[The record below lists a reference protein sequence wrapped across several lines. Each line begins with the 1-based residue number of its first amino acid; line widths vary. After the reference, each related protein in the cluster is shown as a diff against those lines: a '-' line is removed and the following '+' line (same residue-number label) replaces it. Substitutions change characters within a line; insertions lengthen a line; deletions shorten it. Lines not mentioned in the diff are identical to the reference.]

1 MKEKLAARLKRL
13 QSTGS
18 PSVTTAYAT
27 RESERSAADRQAS
40 AELANL
46 GFEQRDSFVWC
57 RTSRHEVSEASR
69 ERLQFYQRSGLIL
82 AETPGPYVF
91 VDTETTGL
99 GFGAGTIAFLSG
111 FGVLSDDGTCT
122 LRQFL
127 LTDYPGEPSYL
138 AHIAEY
144 LTPESCVVSYNGK
157 SFDLNVLQTRFL
169 MNAIPWTKPRQL
181 DLLYPVRR
189 LYRSRLPRCNL
200 STVERDLLGV
210 QRNGDI
216 PGAEVPERYFT
227 FLQTGVAEVLRPVIT
242 HHEQDIVSLVR
253 LLVFIE
259 EDLASAGANRR
270 ADTVALARM
279 LMAQD
284 PAKAEELLHEHADPA
299 RPFGDSRRAMIALA
313 GVLKRTGRS
322 AEAVP
327 LWRSLYRPGGSLT
340 AGIELAKYYEHR
352 ARAPEAALE
361 ICLQMRSRA
370 TTGALVDSLDH
381 RIGRL
386 SRRLR
391 NRESER

>member
-13 QSTGS
+13 QSTGL
-18 PSVTTAYAT
+18 PAVKTPPAM
-27 RESERSAADRQAS
+27 SETERGAEDEQAS

-46 GFEQRDSFVWC
+46 GFEQLDSFVWC
-57 RTSRHEVSEASR
+57 RTSRHELPQASR
-69 ERLQFYQRSGLIL
+69 ERLERYQRSGFLL
-82 AETPGPYVF
+82 AESPGPYVF

-99 GFGAGTIAFLSG
+99 GAGAGTIAFLSG
-111 FGVLSDDGTCT
+111 FGILSDDGTCT

-138 AHIAEY
+138 ARIAEY
-144 LTPESCVVSYNGK
+144 LPPDCCVVSYNGK

-169 MNAIPWTKPRQL
+169 MNAMPWTKPRQL

-200 STVERDLLGV
+200 STVERDLLAV
-210 QRNGDI
+210 HRTGDI

-227 FLQTGVAEVLRPVIT
+227 FLQTGAAEVLRPVIL
-242 HHEQDIVSLVR
+242 HHEEDIVSLVK

-259 EDLASAGANRR
+259 EDVASAQGDMR
-270 ADTVALARM
+270 ADPVALARM
-279 LMAQD
+279 IMAED
-284 PAKAEELLHEHADPA
+284 PARAVELLKQYADPN
-299 RPFGDSRRAMIALA
+299 RPFGDSRRAMIVLA
-313 GVLKRTGRS
+313 GVLKRAGRS
-322 AEAVP
+322 SQAVP
-327 LWRSLYRPGGSLT
+327 LWRSLYRPGGSVT

-361 ICLQMRSRA
+361 ICLQMRSLA
-370 TTGALVDSLDH
+370 TSGALSDSLDH

-386 SRRLR
+386 SRRLSSR
-391 NRESER
+391 DSER